1 MWLNKSQIC
10 RRTQLICFIMCFT
23 DISFARQFNESNKKK
38 GKRNWLLFRIC
49 RVPSVLILSL
59 SLLPSI
65 TEKTMA
71 QAFRRFPII
80 SISLKYL
87 RSLAKRDEF
96 PGGSRLVSRSL
107 SNVSLT
113 MGSSALFFVSSTY
126 LSNNQRSRFPAPLYV
141 HFSEDTIETQRYL
154 RHRTVPASR
163 RFYIWNVV
171 RKRIQRKYFPSQSR
185 ILSWCLNFLAVHF
198 I

>member
-1 MWLNKSQIC
+1 
-10 RRTQLICFIMCFT
+10 
-23 DISFARQFNESNKKK
+23 
-38 GKRNWLLFRIC
+38 LLFRIC
-49 RVPSVLILSL
+49 RVPSVFILSLSLSL
-59 SLLPSI
+59 SLLPNI

-154 RHRTVPASR
+154 RYHTGIAT
-163 RFYIWNVV
+163 FLHL
-171 RKRIQRKYFPSQSR
+171 KRGTKTHS
-185 ILSWCLNFLAVHF
+185 A
-198 I
+198 